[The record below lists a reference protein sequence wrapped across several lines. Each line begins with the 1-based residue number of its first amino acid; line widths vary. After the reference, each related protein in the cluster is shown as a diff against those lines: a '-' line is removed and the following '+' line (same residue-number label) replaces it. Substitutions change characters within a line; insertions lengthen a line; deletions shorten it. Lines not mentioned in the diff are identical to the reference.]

1 MIYRGTTPTIRF
13 RLDIDVTKVSDLRII
28 FSQGGEILF
37 TKFYYDCELYSE
49 SNSVFTSLTREE
61 TLQLEPNKDLHM
73 QLILDFNDGRISAS
87 RYLTEYIH
95 DIMGEES

>member
-13 RLDIDVTKVSDLRII
+13 RLDIDVTKISDLKIF
-28 FSQGGEILF
+28 FSQGGEVIF
-37 TKFYYDCELYSE
+37 TKYNSDCEIYSD
-49 SNSVFTSLTREE
+49 SNSVFVSLTREE
-61 TLQLEPNKDLHM
+61 SLQLEANKDLHM
-73 QLILDFNDGRISAS
+73 QLVLDFNDGKISAS